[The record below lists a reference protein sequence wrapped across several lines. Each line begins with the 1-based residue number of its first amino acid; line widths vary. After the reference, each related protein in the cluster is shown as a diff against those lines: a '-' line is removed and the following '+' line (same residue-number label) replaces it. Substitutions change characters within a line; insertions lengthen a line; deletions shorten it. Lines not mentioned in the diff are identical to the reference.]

1 MIEKISKT
9 LPSLDTQLG
18 PLEQRVL
25 SALWERPNSTARDI
39 LNYLGFDLAY
49 TTVAT
54 TIRRLAT
61 KGLAVFVTDGR
72 RFRYTARF
80 NPSEFNQMRAKQLL
94 KLGTSS
100 AVALAD
106 FVDAIGGL
114 DPNLLE
120 ELRRLVEQKQRGASD
135 RNRPQKSPPR

>member
-1 MIEKISKT
+1 MIEKHDKA
-9 LPSLDTQLG
+9 LASLDTQLG

-61 KGLAVFVTDGR
+61 KGLAVYIPDGR

-80 NPSEFNQMRAKQLL
+80 NLAEFNQMRAKQLL
-94 KLGTSS
+94 RLGTSS

-106 FVDAIGGL
+106 FVEAIGEL
-114 DPNLLE
+114 DPTLLD
-120 ELRRLVEQKQRGASD
+120 ELHRLVEQKQRGASD
-135 RNRPQKSPPR
+135 RNRPQKTPPR